1 MVSLRGPALAT
12 VIELGGDGDPMG
24 SVSFSS
30 GGIDLDV
37 TATRLGQNLLKQ
49 GRRCWEGTI

>member
-12 VIELGGDGDPMG
+12 VIEFGGDGDPTE
-24 SVSFSS
+24 SFSFS
-30 GGIDLDV
+30 WGGIDLDV
-37 TATRLGQNLLKQ
+37 TATRLGQKLLKQ